1 MAKTA
6 TVWPTPL
13 SLEEL
18 LESFRRLV
26 LILREKDIRAPTAPV
41 STGWSVT
48 ATALRTITASNTT
61 ASQVAQF
68 VGTLVEDLKTNGFL
82 A

>member
-1 MAKTA
+1 MAKA
-6 TVWPTPL
+6 STVWPAPR
-13 SLEEL
+13 SLDEL
-18 LESFRRLV
+18 LEAFRRLI
-26 LILREKDIRAPTAPV
+26 LLLREKDMRTLAIPA
-41 STGWSVT
+41 STGWTTT
-48 ATALRTITASNTT
+48 ATTLRTITASNTT